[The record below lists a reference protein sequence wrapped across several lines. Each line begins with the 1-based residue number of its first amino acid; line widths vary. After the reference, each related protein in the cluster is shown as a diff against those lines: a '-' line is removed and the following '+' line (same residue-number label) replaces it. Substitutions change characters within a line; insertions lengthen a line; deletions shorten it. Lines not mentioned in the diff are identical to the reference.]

1 MGLTSS
7 LFAGLSGMKTNEYR
21 MDVIGNNIANVN
33 TTAFKSSRVTF
44 QTQFSQTFNF
54 GSAPSGQIGGTNPMQ
69 VGTGSMVGVVNRDF
83 TGGSPETTGNKT
95 DLAIQGQGMFILTKS
110 DGSQVF
116 TRDGNFQ
123 FNAENYLLSADGY
136 FLQGYGVDSEF
147 NIVEGALSD
156 LRIPVGE
163 VTTASTTSFA
173 QFSGDLNAEG
183 EVGTLCPVLTSSTS
197 HVFTNGLG
205 GAAAD
210 SSTALTDLYD
220 GTTRLFYT
228 DNVITLA
235 EANKGGANLPAEE
248 FVVGT
253 TGTTYGDFAAW
264 LEDVLGINTSADLPD
279 TGVDLDGDLTNDLP
293 GVSIQSDGSL
303 AIIGN
308 YGRYNEIVLADG
320 AITASKGNS
329 TDLPGNT
336 LPFRFESNITTSDDQ
351 TALGESVRTSFQA
364 YDSLGVPMQIVITLV
379 MESKTDEGITWRYYA
394 ESDADSDADRV
405 LGTGTVKFDS
415 AGNFL
420 EAEDR
425 NITIDHTN
433 TGAATPQTITLDF
446 SRMDGYAM
454 NSAISLLSQD
464 GFMAGTLQDFS
475 IGSDGI
481 IVGSFDNGLT
491 RQLGQVVLAT
501 FRNYEGLV
509 AQADNLYVTGPNS
522 GTPLIKKAMELGAG
536 SITAAALEM
545 SNVDLSREFIN
556 LIISSTGFSASSRV
570 IQTSNQLLN
579 ELMALTR

>member
-147 NIVEGALSD
+147 NIVEGALSN

-183 EVGTLCPVLTSSTS
+183 EVGALCPVLTSSTT

-253 TGTTYGDFAAW
+253 TG
-264 LEDVLGINTSADLPD
+264 
-279 TGVDLDGDLTNDLP
+279 
-293 GVSIQSDGSL
+293 
-303 AIIGN
+303 
-308 YGRYNEIVLADG
+308 
-320 AITASKGNS
+320 
-329 TDLPGNT
+329 
-336 LPFRFESNITTSDDQ
+336 
-351 TALGESVRTSFQA
+351 
-364 YDSLGVPMQIVITLV
+364 
-379 MESKTDEGITWRYYA
+379 
-394 ESDADSDADRV
+394 
-405 LGTGTVKFDS
+405 
-415 AGNFL
+415 
-420 EAEDR
+420 
-425 NITIDHTN
+425 
-433 TGAATPQTITLDF
+433 
-446 SRMDGYAM
+446 
-454 NSAISLLSQD
+454 
-464 GFMAGTLQDFS
+464 
-475 IGSDGI
+475 
-481 IVGSFDNGLT
+481 
-491 RQLGQVVLAT
+491 
-501 FRNYEGLV
+501 
-509 AQADNLYVTGPNS
+509 
-522 GTPLIKKAMELGAG
+522 
-536 SITAAALEM
+536 
-545 SNVDLSREFIN
+545 
-556 LIISSTGFSASSRV
+556 
-570 IQTSNQLLN
+570 
-579 ELMALTR
+579 